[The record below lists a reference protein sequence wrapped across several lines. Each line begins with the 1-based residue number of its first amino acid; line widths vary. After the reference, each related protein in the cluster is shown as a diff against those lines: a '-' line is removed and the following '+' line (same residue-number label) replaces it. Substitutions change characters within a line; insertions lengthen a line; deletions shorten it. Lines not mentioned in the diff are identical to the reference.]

1 MHSHE
6 LTGAPAGGGS
16 GGLLDRDRVLA
27 LLHEYT
33 EGPGLRKHA
42 YGVEAAMRAYAA
54 RHGEDES
61 LWGAAGLLHDMDY
74 EKHPTPEEHP
84 RVGCRALEERGYPAA
99 LIEAI
104 MGHASYTGVPRA
116 SRMAKA
122 LFAVD
127 ELVGLITATALV
139 MPSRRLADV
148 TTESVIKKM
157 RTKGFARSVNRD
169 EIEQGAAELGVPL
182 EEHVTFVLTAMQGA
196 ADRLGL

>member
-1 MHSHE
+1 MNTQERHSAPD
-6 LTGAPAGGGS
+6 GATAE
-16 GGLLDRDRVLA
+16 LLDRDRVLA

-54 RHGEDES
+54 KYGENEA

-84 RVGCRALEERGYPAA
+84 RVGCAVLESRGYPPA

-104 MGHASYTGVPRA
+104 LGHATYSGVPRT

-127 ELVGLITATALV
+127 ELVGLVTATALV
-139 MPSRRLADV
+139 MPSKKLADV
-148 TTESVIKKM
+148 TTESVIRKM

-169 EIEQGAAELGVPL
+169 EIEQGAADLGVPL

>member
-6 LTGAPAGGGS
+6 LTGAPTGGAAND
-16 GGLLDRDRVLA
+16 LFDRDRVLA

-54 RHGEDES
+54 RHGEDVA

-104 MGHASYTGVPRA
+104 MGHASYTGVPRV
-116 SRMAKA
+116 SPMAKT
-122 LFAVD
+122 LFA
-127 ELVGLITATALV
+127 
-139 MPSRRLADV
+139 
-148 TTESVIKKM
+148 
-157 RTKGFARSVNRD
+157 
-169 EIEQGAAELGVPL
+169 
-182 EEHVTFVLTAMQGA
+182 
-196 ADRLGL
+196 